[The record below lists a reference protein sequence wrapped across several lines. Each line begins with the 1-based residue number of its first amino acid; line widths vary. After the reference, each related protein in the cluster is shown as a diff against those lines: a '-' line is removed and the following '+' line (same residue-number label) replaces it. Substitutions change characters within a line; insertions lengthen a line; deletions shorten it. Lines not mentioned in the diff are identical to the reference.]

1 MFWTEKGITDRIEE
15 LRRNDAQIS
24 ELRTRQKVLVNDLE
38 KANVAQRDG
47 ARSMV
52 EWLQSRLDMSRRNAA
67 ELLYAARWF
76 KRHRPIE
83 RRLSEGLVSYDRAF
97 ATPTG
102 GGRRRRFGC
111 RAQLP
116 A

>member
-67 ELLYAARWF
+67 ELL
-76 KRHRPIE
+76 
-83 RRLSEGLVSYDRAF
+83 
-97 ATPTG
+97 
-102 GGRRRRFGC
+102 
-111 RAQLP
+111 
-116 A
+116 